1 MNEIE
6 VSTDAARLDLG
17 VVHGFLS
24 RESHWARGIDRGTV
38 ERSVRNSLC
47 FGAYRAGGLIG
58 FARVVTDRAT
68 FAFVCDVFVIPEARG
83 QGVAKLLVNAI
94 MKHPDLQG
102 LRRMALTSRD
112 AQGLY
117 ERSGFS
123 SLANPERWMERFSP
137 AIYGAA
143 T

>member
-1 MNEIE
+1 MNEIDI
-6 VSTDAARLDLG
+6 STDVARLDLG

-68 FAFVCDVFVIPEARG
+68 FAFVCDVFVIPEERG

>member
-1 MNEIE
+1 MNEIDI
-6 VSTDAARLDLG
+6 STDVARLDLG

-47 FGAYRAGGLIG
+47 FGAYRAGDLIG

-68 FAFVCDVFVIPEARG
+68 FAFVCDVFVISEARG

-123 SLANPERWMERFSP
+123 SLANPERWMERFFP